1 MEASFEL
8 LPIDAAME
16 IISML
21 TKIHGK
27 FEHFATKIA
36 TNPQRQKAKSPCKSM
51 TYKGFTVLG
60 GADDRFILSPMLSH
74 LVSSAHLSCCLD

>member
-51 TYKGFTVLG
+51 TYKGLKAWRSG
-60 GADDRFILSPMLSH
+60 RDSNPRPPA
-74 LVSSAHLSCCLD
+74 